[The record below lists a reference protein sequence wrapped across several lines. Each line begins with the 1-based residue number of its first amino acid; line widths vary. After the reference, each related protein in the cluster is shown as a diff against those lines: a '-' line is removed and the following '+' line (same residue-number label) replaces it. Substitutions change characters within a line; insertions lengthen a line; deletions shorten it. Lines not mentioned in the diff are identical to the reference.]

1 MLRCFAISLLLLSLP
16 LCGCWQE
23 PGKYNWN
30 NAPGAEQ
37 NERLM
42 WQAVRDKAWNE
53 VDHHLAPAFVG
64 VNASGQ
70 KFDRT
75 GWLEYWKSAQ
85 VTDFSLGELTVEP
98 NGPDMV
104 VTYELHLA
112 GAASASSAPNFSVR
126 VVSVWQQLKKGWVL
140 TAQSLTPIK

>member
-1 MLRCFAISLLLLSLP
+1 
-16 LCGCWQE
+16 
-23 PGKYNWN
+23 
-30 NAPGAEQ
+30 
-37 NERLM
+37 M
-42 WQAVRDKAWNE
+42 WQAIREKAWNE

-70 KFDRT
+70 KFDNV
-75 GWLEYWKSAQ
+75 GWLEYWKGAPVSD
-85 VTDFSLGELTVEP
+85 VSLGEVTVEP

-112 GAASASSAPNFSVR
+112 GASAAAASGSSVR

-140 TAQSLTPIK
+140 TAESLTPIK

>member
-1 MLRCFAISLLLLSLP
+1 MLRWFAIPALLLSLS
-16 LCGCWQE
+16 LYGCWKE

-37 NERLM
+37 DERLM
-42 WQAVRDKAWNE
+42 WQAIREKAWNE

-64 VNASGQ
+64 VNAGGQ

-75 GWLEYWKSAQ
+75 GWLEYWKSAA
-85 VTDFSLGELTVEP
+85 VTDLSLGEVTVEP
-98 NGPDMV
+98 EGPDML
-104 VTYELHLA
+104 VTYDLHLA
-112 GAASASSAPNFSVR
+112 GASAASASSSNVR